1 MSPAAPLCPPFSD
14 PQPLT
19 LQVAENVHAVL
30 VQAVQHVPKK
40 WANVRGVFLKTTD
53 SVALPLFQCLPEHA
67 GTRIEPAAGASA
79 GAASGAVGAVAAP
92 QGKSQQ
98 KQKPAAVA
106 AGRKAAAGV
115 SIAGKGRPAVQAPAT
130 PGAKKMRKA

>member
-1 MSPAAPLCPPFSD
+1 M
-14 PQPLT
+14 
-19 LQVAENVHAVL
+19 
-30 VQAVQHVPKK
+30 PKK

-67 GTRIEPAAGASA
+67 GTRIEPAAA
-79 GAASGAVGAVAAP
+79 GAVAAAGAAAGAGTVGAAAAP
-92 QGKSQQ
+92 HGKSQQ
-98 KQKPAAVA
+98 KQKTAVA

>member
-1 MSPAAPLCPPFSD
+1 M
-14 PQPLT
+14 
-19 LQVAENVHAVL
+19 AENVHAVL

-67 GTRIEPAAGASA
+67 GTRIEPAAAGAVAAAGA
-79 GAASGAVGAVAAP
+79 GAAGAVAAAP
-92 QGKSQQ
+92 QGKSQ
-98 KQKPAAVA
+98 KPVASAAK
-106 AGRKAAAGV
+106 KAVGGV

-130 PGAKKMRKA
+130 PGAKKLRKA

>member
-1 MSPAAPLCPPFSD
+1 M
-14 PQPLT
+14 
-19 LQVAENVHAVL
+19 QVAENVHAVL

-67 GTRIEPAAGASA
+67 GTRIEPAAA
-79 GAASGAVGAVAAP
+79 GAASGAVAVGPVAAAP
-92 QGKSQQ
+92 LGKSQQ
-98 KQKPAAVA
+98 KQKSVTAAKKA
-106 AGRKAAAGV
+106 AGGV

-130 PGAKKMRKA
+130 PGAKKLRKA